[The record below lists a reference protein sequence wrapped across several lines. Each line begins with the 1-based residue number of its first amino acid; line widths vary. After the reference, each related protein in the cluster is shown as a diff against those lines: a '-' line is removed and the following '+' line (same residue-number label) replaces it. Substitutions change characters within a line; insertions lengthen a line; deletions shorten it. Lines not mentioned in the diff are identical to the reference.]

1 MTGLI
6 RIGAVRRTMGS
17 GGMRAWAWGVLRP
30 RYPYVSTPGRE
41 NNMSGNE
48 WTTGMPGMLPVRPS
62 EPARFNKLL
71 RGLGR
76 ALIVLAALL
85 ALNPP
90 ALAEVQPGTVI
101 DNVANASY
109 TVGVQTAT
117 SQSNPHSMI
126 VLPTPTTAVMN
137 TMRYDPVDPSAVI
150 VNVPASEYSQTGAG
164 GPFFA
169 VNPPLDSVGALI
181 DLTTA
186 DLVNSTQFQVD
197 ESIFIRILD
206 ADQDLDF
213 LNPDTMTINITTP
226 SGDVEIIRLTETG
239 PHTGVFAGHVPTG
252 SGGVNSK
259 DGILDVGLGSQV
271 TINYTDPGD
280 LSDTETATVQVGASS
295 NTLGL
300 FVTKS
305 AGKNVVY
312 LGDFLVY
319 TVEVKENLGQTATN
333 VGVFDYIPL
342 GFRYKK
348 GSATLNGVATSDPAI
363 SGDGR
368 ALRFIVG
375 TLLPNASATITYVV
389 EVAAG
394 ATPGVA
400 INYASAKGDGVSSN
414 TAEASVTV
422 RDPFWREYNTLVG
435 QVLINE
441 CGGEAEDGG
450 MDKEGLEGVRIYLE
464 DGTYVVTD
472 KQGMFHFEGITSDT
486 HVVQLDLDTLPEN
499 YEIALCEENTAFAGR
514 AYSQFVDLSGGAL
527 WRTDFHVRLKPRAVG
542 DVRMELTSFYGDDVA
557 SYILP
562 IKVGAVAL
570 QDVRLTVILPREA
583 GYVEGSAYLDKDP
596 LGDPK
601 DMFSSLTFSLGD
613 LEAGYEGEV
622 RLDAGLQ
629 KHGNSKELVT
639 KATLTFNT
647 PKKNNQRLPLL
658 ENIFRRIVEDEER
671 VRKTYVLTTNFIS
684 GKAALHEQDME
695 AVRQLS
701 EQMKDLEIDQL
712 FAIGHTDS
720 LPLSK
725 DGEFNDNYELAES
738 RARSVSRYLGELL
751 GLSPDQLSYMG
762 AGPDKPIA
770 DNDTEEGRA
779 KNRRVEVKVY
789 TDHISKD
796 YSLIA
801 TKDRSGPATAQTSG
815 QRPGDLAAAAEEEN
829 GRFTPPEFKLKMPE
843 YDDKWLDSAEPGFK
857 WLWPETGYQPFTK
870 AVNIAIQH
878 APGQNVRLLRN
889 GEDVPR
895 IQFEGTLTNR
905 SGTVAVSRWRGVEIK
920 SGRNVFEAGINGSG
934 IERTIHFAGPPVE
947 AEVVPELSRLVANG
961 KTTPVIAVR
970 LTDENGLPARPG
982 LIGGFSVAT
991 PYEPERQSSG
1001 ALEGRASYIIG
1012 YGGIAYLKLY
1022 PTTKTGEAVLRL
1034 KLKETEQ
1041 EVRAWLEPEL
1051 RDWILV
1057 GVAEGT
1063 AGYNILSGN
1072 ANSQKEHDI
1081 EDNYYQDGRLAFF
1094 AKGTIKGKWLTTISY
1109 DSDKEPY
1116 SEYNRHNSLDP
1127 NSFYTLYGD
1136 TTREGQEAISARK
1149 LYVKIERK
1157 QFYALFG
1164 DYNTGLTVTELGR
1177 YNRSLNGFKS
1187 EYKGKRYEYNVFASE
1202 TSQAFIRDEIRGDG
1216 TSGLYRLSR
1225 GNIVMNSDKVT
1236 IEVRDRHR
1244 SEVVLSS
1251 TAMTRFSDYT
1261 IDYDDGTMFFKE
1273 PVENRDFDMNPVYIV
1288 VEYESYDG
1296 SDSSMNYGGRAAIKA
1311 FDDKLEVG
1319 VTGVREQSVGKSG
1332 NLMGTDVAVE
1342 LTESTTVT
1350 AEVSRTSRD
1359 VSGAGAD
1366 GSAYVMKVEHDK
1378 DYFTGSAYVR
1388 YLGEDFGLGAQSTG
1402 EVGTRKLGFDTRL
1415 KTDSPFGYSLSG
1427 YRHTY
1432 LNTGNERDFVET
1444 QVTHKAGN
1452 HTYIAGLRRIT
1463 DRIAGREETVTDQLT
1478 ASAKWL
1484 LMDGRLALKVNRDQS
1499 LYKSANNNA
1508 DYPTV
1513 TTLGAEYRVSER
1525 LTVLGAQEISEGEAN
1540 RSETTRAGI
1549 MSTPWQGGT
1558 VTSSVER
1565 QYTDDEMRM
1574 FSALGLKQT
1583 WRATDHWSLSA
1594 GFDKTKTI
1602 KDTTARSDAENSDYF
1617 AASAGAKYTRE
1628 KLTWNSRAEFHESL
1642 TKIKRNAVT
1651 AVSLE
1656 PRRGLG
1662 LSAGLHLF
1670 IVDGEEEDSKDAT
1683 LRLAAVYRPSRSR
1696 WTVLD
1701 KMDLIYEEHA
1711 GGGLDYDSWRLVNN
1725 LNLNYKVMHKWQMS
1739 VKYGA
1744 KYVSDHI
1751 SGRDYRGYTDLTG
1764 LEGRY
1769 NLNPTWDVGAHA
1781 DSLRSW
1787 HAGQSDNR
1795 LGLSVGYNPAMNIWL
1810 SFGYNFKGFYDRD
1823 FSRADYTMHGL
1834 FIRFRL
1840 KFDQTSAQD
1849 AVRWI
1854 TGH

>member
-1 MTGLI
+1 
-6 RIGAVRRTMGS
+6 
-17 GGMRAWAWGVLRP
+17 
-30 RYPYVSTPGRE
+30 
-41 NNMSGNE
+41 
-48 WTTGMPGMLPVRPS
+48 
-62 EPARFNKLL
+62 
-71 RGLGR
+71 
-76 ALIVLAALL
+76 
-85 ALNPP
+85 
-90 ALAEVQPGTVI
+90 
-101 DNVANASY
+101 
-109 TVGVQTAT
+109 
-117 SQSNPHSMI
+117 
-126 VLPTPTTAVMN
+126 
-137 TMRYDPVDPSAVI
+137 
-150 VNVPASEYSQTGAG
+150 
-164 GPFFA
+164 
-169 VNPPLDSVGALI
+169 
-181 DLTTA
+181 
-186 DLVNSTQFQVD
+186 
-197 ESIFIRILD
+197 
-206 ADQDLDF
+206 
-213 LNPDTMTINITTP
+213 
-226 SGDVEIIRLTETG
+226 
-239 PHTGVFAGHVPTG
+239 
-252 SGGVNSK
+252 
-259 DGILDVGLGSQV
+259 
-271 TINYTDPGD
+271 
-280 LSDTETATVQVGASS
+280 
-295 NTLGL
+295 
-300 FVTKS
+300 
-305 AGKNVVY
+305 
-312 LGDFLVY
+312 
-319 TVEVKENLGQTATN
+319 
-333 VGVFDYIPL
+333 
-342 GFRYKK
+342 
-348 GSATLNGVATSDPAI
+348 
-363 SGDGR
+363 
-368 ALRFIVG
+368 
-375 TLLPNASATITYVV
+375 
-389 EVAAG
+389 
-394 ATPGVA
+394 
-400 INYASAKGDGVSSN
+400 
-414 TAEASVTV
+414 
-422 RDPFWREYNTLVG
+422 
-435 QVLINE
+435 
-441 CGGEAEDGG
+441 
-450 MDKEGLEGVRIYLE
+450 
-464 DGTYVVTD
+464 
-472 KQGMFHFEGITSDT
+472 
-486 HVVQLDLDTLPEN
+486 
-499 YEIALCEENTAFAGR
+499 
-514 AYSQFVDLSGGAL
+514 
-527 WRTDFHVRLKPRAVG
+527 
-542 DVRMELTSFYGDDVA
+542 
-557 SYILP
+557 
-562 IKVGAVAL
+562 
-570 QDVRLTVILPREA
+570 
-583 GYVEGSAYLDKDP
+583 
-596 LGDPK
+596 
-601 DMFSSLTFSLGD
+601 
-613 LEAGYEGEV
+613 
-622 RLDAGLQ
+622 
-629 KHGNSKELVT
+629 
-639 KATLTFNT
+639 
-647 PKKNNQRLPLL
+647 
-658 ENIFRRIVEDEER
+658 
-671 VRKTYVLTTNFIS
+671 
-684 GKAALHEQDME
+684 
-695 AVRQLS
+695 
-701 EQMKDLEIDQL
+701 
-712 FAIGHTDS
+712 
-720 LPLSK
+720 
-725 DGEFNDNYELAES
+725 
-738 RARSVSRYLGELL
+738 
-751 GLSPDQLSYMG
+751 
-762 AGPDKPIA
+762 
-770 DNDTEEGRA
+770 
-779 KNRRVEVKVY
+779 
-789 TDHISKD
+789 
-796 YSLIA
+796 
-801 TKDRSGPATAQTSG
+801 
-815 QRPGDLAAAAEEEN
+815 
-829 GRFTPPEFKLKMPE
+829 
-843 YDDKWLDSAEPGFK
+843 
-857 WLWPETGYQPFTK
+857 
-870 AVNIAIQH
+870 
-878 APGQNVRLLRN
+878 
-889 GEDVPR
+889 
-895 IQFEGTLTNR
+895 
-905 SGTVAVSRWRGVEIK
+905 
-920 SGRNVFEAGINGSG
+920 

-1034 KLKETEQ
+1034 KLKDNEQ
-1041 EVRAWLEPEL
+1041 EVRAWLDPEL

-1063 AGYNILSGN
+1063 AGYNTLSGN

-1116 SEYNRHNSLDP
+1116 SEYNRHNSLDQ

-1216 TSGLYRLSR
+1216 TSGLYHLSR
-1225 GNIVMNSDKVT
+1225 GNIVMNTDKVT
-1236 IEVRDRHR
+1236 IEVRDRNR

-1296 SDSSMNYGGRAAIKA
+1296 SDSSINYGGRAAVKA

-1319 VTGVREQSVGKSG
+1319 ITGIREQSVGKSS

-1342 LTESTTVT
+1342 VTESTTVT

-1378 DYFTGSAYVR
+1378 DYFTGSAYAR
-1388 YLGEDFGLGAQSTG
+1388 YLGEDFGLGAQSTSQ
-1402 EVGTRKLGFDTRL
+1402 VGTRKLGFDTRL

-1427 YRHTY
+1427 YRQTY
-1432 LNTGNERDFVET
+1432 LATGNERDFVET

-1452 HTYIAGLRRIT
+1452 HTYSTGLRRIT
-1463 DRIAGREETVTDQLT
+1463 DRIAGGEETVTDQLA
-1478 ASAKWL
+1478 ASAQWL

-1617 AASAGAKYTRE
+1617 AASAGANYTRE

-1769 NLNPTWDVGAHA
+1769 NLNPTWDVGAHV